1 MTKQELIKI
10 IQSLPDCLNIELS
23 NEVPVPYETTYHMGY
38 SSRPTS
44 TKMNEEY
51 GHIPDG
57 FLLNPEE
64 VEQLRKQKHEITEY
78 AKQKLRKMTEDAAKK
93 EEANELYQDAL
104 NELDNLAAGVD
115 SEDFMNAYLVIQSAL
130 KVALGEEDV

>member
-1 MTKQELIKI
+1 
-10 IQSLPDCLNIELS
+10 
-23 NEVPVPYETTYHMGY
+23 
-38 SSRPTS
+38 
-44 TKMNEEY
+44 MNEEY

-64 VEQLRKQKHEITEY
+64 IQELRKQKHEITEY

-93 EEANELYQDAL
+93 EAANELYQDAL

-115 SEDFMNAYLVIQSAL
+115 SEDFMNAYLIIQSAL

>member
-1 MTKQELIKI
+1 MMT
-10 IQSLPDCLNIELS
+10 
-23 NEVPVPYETTYHMGY
+23 
-38 SSRPTS
+38 
-44 TKMNEEY
+44 EEY

-64 VEQLRKQKHEITEY
+64 IETLRKSKRELTEY
-78 AKQKLRKMTEDAAKK
+78 AKEKLRKMTEDAAKK
-93 EEANELYQDAL
+93 EAANDLYQDAL
-104 NELDNLAAGVD
+104 QELDNLAAGVD

>member
-1 MTKQELIKI
+1 MT
-10 IQSLPDCLNIELS
+10 
-23 NEVPVPYETTYHMGY
+23 
-38 SSRPTS
+38 
-44 TKMNEEY
+44 EEY

-64 VEQLRKQKHEITEY
+64 IQELRKQKHEITEY
-78 AKQKLRKMTEDAAKK
+78 AKEKLKKLIYEQDMKKMEEAAKDLVLNNLTH
-93 EEANELYQDAL
+93 EEMPEEAANELYQDAL
-104 NELDNLAAGVD
+104 HELDNLAAGVD